1 MISNFHTHT
10 VLCDGKSTPEEV
22 VLSALKKGFSSL
34 GFSGHAPTDF
44 DQSYC
49 LKDVSSY
56 IATITALK
64 EKYQKDIEIYVG
76 IEEDAYQWTDRNK
89 FEYLLG
95 SSHYLKKDGI
105 YYQLDCGADNLQK
118 CLDAFGGD
126 PLKLA
131 EAYYSQFTAYIQER
145 KPDIVGHFD
154 LITKYEESQ
163 TDWFL
168 QNPDYHKIA
177 ERYLKL
183 ASDCDVIFELNTGG
197 IARGIRS
204 TPYPYENLLHILKQ
218 KDAKIIV
225 NSDSHHKDTID
236 CYFTEAK
243 KYLKDIGFEYL
254 YTLYHNEFQK
264 VFLV

>member
-22 VLSALKKGFSSL
+22 VLSAIQKGFSSL

-49 LKDVSSY
+49 LKDVDGY
-56 IATITALK
+56 IATVKALK
-64 EKYQKDIEIYVG
+64 EKYQKEIEIYVG
-76 IEEDAYQWTDRNK
+76 IEEDAYQWTDRTK

-105 YYQLDCGADNLQK
+105 YYQLDCGADNLKK
-118 CLDAFGGD
+118 CLDAFGND
-126 PLKLA
+126 PLSLA
-131 EAYYSQFTAYIQER
+131 EAYYSQLTAYIKER

-168 QNPDYHKIA
+168 GNPDYHKIA
-177 ERYLKL
+177 EHYLNL

-197 IARGIRS
+197 IARGIRT

-218 KDAKIIV
+218 KNAKIIV
-225 NSDSHHKDTID
+225 NSDSHHKDTVD
-236 CYFTEAK
+236 CWFKEAK
-243 KYLKDIGFEYL
+243 KYLKDIGFQYL

-264 VFLV
+264 YHL